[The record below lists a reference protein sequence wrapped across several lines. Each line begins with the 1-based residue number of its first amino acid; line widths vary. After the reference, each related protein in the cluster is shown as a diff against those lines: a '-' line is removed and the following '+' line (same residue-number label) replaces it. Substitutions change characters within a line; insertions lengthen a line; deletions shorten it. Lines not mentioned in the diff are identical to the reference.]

1 VIVGLLIVAAVVY
14 SIVMPLMS
22 QKEVLISTERP
33 FILSRIISNIVWMV
47 GVQFI
52 LSGIFLSSLCKYIA
66 EHYMIKSE
74 KKGGA
79 SGGTGGVYP
88 SK

>member
-1 VIVGLLIVAAVVY
+1 
-14 SIVMPLMS
+14 MPIIS
-22 QKEVLISTERP
+22 QKEVTIYTKTP
-33 FILSRIISNIVWMV
+33 FILSRIISNLVWMV

-52 LSGIFLSSLCKYIA
+52 LSGILLSSLCKYIA

>member
-1 VIVGLLIVAAVVY
+1 
-14 SIVMPLMS
+14 
-22 QKEVLISTERP
+22 
-33 FILSRIISNIVWMV
+33 MV

-52 LSGIFLSSLCKYIA
+52 LSGIFLSNLCKYIA

>member
-1 VIVGLLIVAAVVY
+1 
-14 SIVMPLMS
+14 MS
-22 QKEVLISTERP
+22 QKEETISTETP
-33 FILSRIISNIVWMV
+33 FILSRIISNLVWMV
-47 GVQFI
+47 GAQFI

-66 EHYMIKSE
+66 EHSMIKSE